1 LKRCRIIFSG
11 SGGQGIITA
20 ARLLAETAALYEGL
34 NAVQSQSYGPEA
46 RGGAC
51 RSDVIISDTEILFPK
66 VTQPNVIISLS
77 QEAYNTYSKLIRPG
91 GLLLLDTYYVQQEK
105 KVDARQIEL
114 AMYKAVLTEIKNP
127 IVYSLCVLGA
137 LIYFIPLVQQASLD
151 IVLEKHFSS
160 ALLPVNK
167 RAFQLG
173 LHLAEKY
180 AVENGFSDIELW

>member
-1 LKRCRIIFSG
+1 MKRCRIIFSG

-160 ALLPVNK
+160 VLLPVNK

-173 LHLAEKY
+173 LQLAEKY

>member
-1 LKRCRIIFSG
+1 MKRCRIIFSG

-167 RAFQLG
+167 RSFQLG
-173 LHLAEKY
+173 LQLAEKY
-180 AVENGFSDIELW
+180 AVENGFSNIELW

>member
-1 LKRCRIIFSG
+1 MKRCRIIFSG
-11 SGGQGIITA
+11 LGGQGIITVA
-20 ARLLAETAALYEGL
+20 WLLAETAALYEGL

-51 RSDVIISDTEILFPK
+51 RSDVIISDTAILFPQ

-77 QEAYNTYSKLIRPG
+77 QEAYNTYSNLIRPG
-91 GLLLLDTYYVQQEK
+91 GLLLSDTYYVQQEK
-105 KVDARQIEL
+105 KIDARQIEL
-114 AMYKAVLTEIKNP
+114 AMYEAVLTEIKNP
-127 IVYSLCVLGA
+127 IVYNLCVLGA

-151 IVLEKHFSS
+151 LVLENHFSS

-173 LHLAEKY
+173 RQLAEKY
-180 AVENGFSDIELW
+180 AAENGFSIIELW

>member
-1 LKRCRIIFSG
+1 MKRCRIIFSG

-66 VTQPNVIISLS
+66 VTQPNVIISLT
-77 QEAYNTYSKLIRPG
+77 QEAYNTYSNLIRPG
-91 GLLLLDTYYVQQEK
+91 GLLLLDSYYIQQEK

-114 AMYKAVLTEIKNP
+114 AMYEAVLANIKNP
-127 IVYSLCVLGA
+127 IVYNLCVLGA
-137 LIYFIPLVQQASLD
+137 FIYLIPLVQHVSLNK
-151 IVLEKHFSS
+151 VLENHFSS
-160 ALLPVNK
+160 DLLSVNK

-173 LHLAEKY
+173 LQLAEKF
-180 AVENGFSDIELW
+180 ATENEFTKVELW

>member
-1 LKRCRIIFSG
+1 MKRCRIIFSG

-20 ARLLAETAALYEGL
+20 AWFLAETAALYEGL

-77 QEAYNTYSKLIRPG
+77 QEAYNTYSNLIRPG

-114 AMYKAVLTEIKNP
+114 AMYEAVLTEIKNP
-127 IVYSLCVLGA
+127 ISYNLCVLGA

-151 IVLEKHFSS
+151 KVLENHFPSS
-160 ALLPVNK
+160 LLPVNK

-173 LHLAEKY
+173 QQLAEKY
-180 AVENGFSDIELW
+180 AVENGISNIELW

>member
-1 LKRCRIIFSG
+1 MKRCRIIFSG

-173 LHLAEKY
+173 LQLAEKY
-180 AVENGFSDIELW
+180 AVENGFSNIELW

>member
-1 LKRCRIIFSG
+1 MKRCRIIFSG

-66 VTQPNVIISLS
+66 VTQPNVIISLT
-77 QEAYNTYSKLIRPG
+77 QEAYNTYSNLIRPG
-91 GLLLLDTYYVQQEK
+91 GLLLLDSYYIQQEK

-114 AMYKAVLTEIKNP
+114 AMYEAVLTQIKNP
-127 IVYSLCVLGA
+127 IVYNLCVLGA
-137 LIYFIPLVQQASLD
+137 FIYLIPLVQQVSLNK
-151 IVLEKHFSS
+151 VLENHFSS
-160 ALLPVNK
+160 DLLSVNK
-167 RAFQLG
+167 QAFQLG
-173 LHLAEKY
+173 LQLAEKF
-180 AVENGFSDIELW
+180 ATENEFTKVELW

>member
-1 LKRCRIIFSG
+1 MKRCRIIFSG

-66 VTQPNVIISLS
+66 VTQPNVIISLT
-77 QEAYNTYSKLIRPG
+77 QEAYNTYSNLIRPG
-91 GLLLLDTYYVQQEK
+91 GLLLLDSYYIQQEK

-114 AMYKAVLTEIKNP
+114 AMYEAVLTHIKNP
-127 IVYSLCVLGA
+127 IVYNLCVLGA
-137 LIYFIPLVQQASLD
+137 FIYLIPLVQQVSLNK
-151 IVLEKHFSS
+151 VLENHFSS
-160 ALLPVNK
+160 DLLSVNK
-167 RAFQLG
+167 QAFQLG
-173 LHLAEKY
+173 LQLAEKF
-180 AVENGFSDIELW
+180 ATENEFTKVELW

>member
-1 LKRCRIIFSG
+1 MKRCRIIFSG

-66 VTQPNVIISLS
+66 VTQPNVIISLT
-77 QEAYNTYSKLIRPG
+77 QEAYNTYSNLIRPG
-91 GLLLLDTYYVQQEK
+91 GLLLLDSYYIQQEK

-114 AMYKAVLTEIKNP
+114 AMYEAVLTHIKNP
-127 IVYSLCVLGA
+127 IVYNLCVLGA
-137 LIYFIPLVQQASLD
+137 FIYFIPLVQQVSLNK
-151 IVLEKHFSS
+151 VLENHFSS
-160 ALLPVNK
+160 DLLSVNK
-167 RAFQLG
+167 QAFQLG
-173 LHLAEKY
+173 LQLAEKF
-180 AVENGFSDIELW
+180 ATENELTKVELW

>member
-1 LKRCRIIFSG
+1 MKRCRIIFSG

-20 ARLLAETAALYEGL
+20 AWLLAETAALYEGL

-66 VTQPNVIISLS
+66 VTQPNVIISLT
-77 QEAYNTYSKLIRPG
+77 QEAYNTYSNLIRPG
-91 GLLLLDTYYVQQEK
+91 GLLLLDSYYIQQEK

-114 AMYKAVLTEIKNP
+114 AMYEAVLTHIKNP
-127 IVYSLCVLGA
+127 IVYNLCVLGA
-137 LIYFIPLVQQASLD
+137 FIYLIPLVQQVSLNK
-151 IVLEKHFSS
+151 VLENHFSS
-160 ALLPVNK
+160 DLLSVNK

-173 LHLAEKY
+173 LQLAEKF
-180 AVENGFSDIELW
+180 ATENEFTKVELW

>member
-160 ALLPVNK
+160 VLLPVNK

-173 LHLAEKY
+173 LQLAEKY

>member
-1 LKRCRIIFSG
+1 MKRCRIIFSG

-20 ARLLAETAALYEGL
+20 ARLLAETAALCEGL

-66 VTQPNVIISLS
+66 VTQPNVIVSLT
-77 QEAYNTYSKLIRPG
+77 QEAYNIYSNLIRPG

-114 AMYKAVLTEIKNP
+114 AMYEAVLTEIQNP
-127 IVYSLCVLGA
+127 IVFNLCVLGA
-137 LIYFIPLVQQASLD
+137 LIYLIPLVQRSSLEK
-151 IVLEKHFSS
+151 VLETHYSS
-160 ALLPVNK
+160 ALLSVNK
-167 RAFQLG
+167 RAFNLG
-173 LHLAEKY
+173 IQLAEEY
-180 AVENGFSDIELW
+180 AVENGISKVDLW

>member
-1 LKRCRIIFSG
+1 MKRCRIIFSG
-11 SGGQGIITA
+11 SGGQGIITVA
-20 ARLLAETAALYEGL
+20 WILAETAALYEGL

-51 RSDVIISDTEILFPK
+51 RSDVIISDTEILFPQ

-77 QEAYNTYSKLIRPG
+77 QEAYNTYSNLIRPG
-91 GLLLLDTYYVQQEK
+91 GLLLSDTYYVQQEK

-114 AMYKAVLTEIKNP
+114 AMYETILTEIKNP
-127 IVYSLCVLGA
+127 IVYNLCVLGA

-151 IVLEKHFSS
+151 LVLENHFSS

-173 LHLAEKY
+173 RQLAEKY
-180 AVENGFSDIELW
+180 AVENGFSIIELW

>member
-1 LKRCRIIFSG
+1 
-11 SGGQGIITA
+11 
-20 ARLLAETAALYEGL
+20 LAETAALYEGL

-137 LIYFIPLVQQASLD
+137 LIYFIPLVQQASLEK
-151 IVLEKHFSS
+151 VLKNHFPSS
-160 ALLPVNK
+160 LLPINK
-167 RAFQLG
+167 HSFQLG
-173 LHLAEKY
+173 QKLAEKY
-180 AVENGFSDIELW
+180 AIENGFSNIDLW

>member
-180 AVENGFSDIELW
+180 AVENGFSNIELW